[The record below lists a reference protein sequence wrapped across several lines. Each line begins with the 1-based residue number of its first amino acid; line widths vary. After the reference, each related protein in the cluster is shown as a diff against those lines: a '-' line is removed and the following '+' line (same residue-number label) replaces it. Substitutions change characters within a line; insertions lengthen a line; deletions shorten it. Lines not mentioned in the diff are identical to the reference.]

1 MKIYLGADHRG
12 YLLKEKIARF
22 LFEKGYS
29 FEDMG
34 ALSLNPDDDY
44 PLYAEK
50 VASMIASSTKD
61 RGILVCGSGVGVLV
75 VANKFDGVRAGL
87 GINKE
92 QVVAARNDDD
102 INVLAL
108 ASDFTDEKQALE
120 MVLAFL
126 ETPFSGKAKHKKRIE
141 DISRI
146 EANN

>member
-34 ALSLNPDDDY
+34 ALSLNSDDNY

-50 VASMIASSTKD
+50 VASMIASSPKD
-61 RGILVCGSGVGVLV
+61 RGILVCGSGVGVLI

>member
-34 ALSLNPDDDY
+34 ALSLSPDDDY

-50 VASMIASSTKD
+50 VASMIASSPKD

>member
-1 MKIYLGADHRG
+1 
-12 YLLKEKIARF
+12 
-22 LFEKGYS
+22 
-29 FEDMG
+29 
-34 ALSLNPDDDY
+34 
-44 PLYAEK
+44 
-50 VASMIASSTKD
+50 
-61 RGILVCGSGVGVLV
+61 
-75 VANKFDGVRAGL
+75 VRAGL